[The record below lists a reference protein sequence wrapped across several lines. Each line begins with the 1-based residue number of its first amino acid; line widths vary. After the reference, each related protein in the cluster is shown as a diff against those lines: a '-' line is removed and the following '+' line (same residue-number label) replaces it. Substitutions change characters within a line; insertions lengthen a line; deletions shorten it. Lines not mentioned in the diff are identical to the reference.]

1 MRRRHAM
8 LAAVAAAALAAPLF
22 AGASCVDD
30 IASARLIGSGRF
42 CILGICLYDAQ
53 LWAPRPPGAFDTPFA
68 LSLAYRH
75 DVKGER
81 LVSTGMDE
89 IERLAPAPLPAA
101 TLEAWRRDI
110 ERAFTDVSRGDVLC
124 GVYVPE
130 RGARFYTNGRLTADV
145 TDPAFARAFF
155 SIWLDPR
162 TRAKSLRRQLLG
174 DDAR

>member
-1 MRRRHAM
+1 MKRRLAM
-8 LAAVAAAALAAPLF
+8 LAASVALAAPLV
-22 AGASCVDD
+22 AGASCVDE

-53 LWAPRPPGAFDTPFA
+53 LWAPRPPGALDTPFA
-68 LSLAYRH
+68 LSLAYRR

-101 TLEAWRRDI
+101 TLDAWRRDM

-155 SIWLDPR
+155 AIWLDPR
-162 TRAKSLRRQLLG
+162 TRAKALRRQLLG
-174 DDAR
+174 DDAH

>member
-1 MRRRHAM
+1 M
-8 LAAVAAAALAAPLF
+8 
-22 AGASCVDD
+22 
-30 IASARLIGSGRF
+30 
-42 CILGICLYDAQ
+42 
-53 LWAPRPPGAFDTPFA
+53 
-68 LSLAYRH
+68 SLAYRH

-89 IERLAPAPLPAA
+89 IERLAPAPLTA
-101 TLEAWRRDI
+101 TTLDAWRRDI

>member
-1 MRRRHAM
+1 MRRRLAM
-8 LAAVAAAALAAPLF
+8 LVAAAALTAPQF
-22 AGASCVDD
+22 AGANCVDD
-30 IASARLIGSGRF
+30 IPSARLIGSGQF
-42 CILGICLYDAQ
+42 CILGICLYEAR

-68 LSLAYRH
+68 LSLTYRH

-89 IERLAPAPLPAA
+89 IERLASAPLPAA
-101 TLEAWRRDI
+101 TLDAWRRDI

-124 GVYVPE
+124 GVYFPE

-155 SIWLDPR
+155 AIWLDPR